1 MSKKEMIVYKENF
14 ISKIK
19 KFFKNLFGHKKR
31 NNDSIETVVNENIK
45 EININ
50 KKEENFLKDIKV
62 DTDVSDRVIKK
73 KTFLEE
79 IDGNIEMLN
88 MLSID
93 TVVLKIWEYTELFI
107 KRIFPVS
114 FSFIT
119 LSNLLIEYNF
129 IQLLQRIF
137 RIKSPYIYIFILSLI
152 SGFPAGA
159 IYIKEMIEKEYIS
172 IEDANRII
180 MFCHFPNPLFVINS
194 VGSIL
199 NSKTL
204 SIYILISII
213 TSNFAIMLFSINKKK
228 CSYIPFNNIDSFSNS
243 LSKTIINSIKT
254 IILIYGISLF
264 FFLISVVINCL
275 FHNTFI
281 YIFINFF
288 FTINMFKL
296 HSTFY
301 HS

>member
-1 MSKKEMIVYKENF
+1 M
-14 ISKIK
+14 
-19 KFFKNLFGHKKR
+19 
-31 NNDSIETVVNENIK
+31 
-45 EININ
+45 
-50 KKEENFLKDIKV
+50 
-62 DTDVSDRVIKK
+62 KK
-73 KTFLEE
+73 KYKNILLLVILLCFLT
-79 IDGNIEMLN
+79 LN

-93 TVVLKIWEYTELFI
+93 TVVLKIWVYTELFI

-114 FSFIT
+114 FIFIT

-172 IEDANRII
+172 IEDANRMI

-228 CSYIPFNNIDSFSNS
+228 CSYIPFNNTDSFSNS

-281 YIFINFF
+281 YIFINGLFDLTYGVYSMSLLNNNF
-288 FTINMFKL
+288 IKGLIILIIISIGPFSIHFQTKSILANTSVNYKNYLFGRFIGCIISIL
-296 HSTFY
+296 IFIHL
-301 HS
+301 

>member
-1 MSKKEMIVYKENF
+1 M
-14 ISKIK
+14 
-19 KFFKNLFGHKKR
+19 
-31 NNDSIETVVNENIK
+31 
-45 EININ
+45 
-50 KKEENFLKDIKV
+50 
-62 DTDVSDRVIKK
+62 KK
-73 KTFLEE
+73 KYKNILLLVILLCFLT
-79 IDGNIEMLN
+79 LN

-93 TVVLKIWEYTELFI
+93 TIVLKIWEYTELFI

-114 FSFIT
+114 FIFIT

-172 IEDANRII
+172 TEDANRII

-281 YIFINFF
+281 YIFINGLFDLTYGVYSMSLLNNNF
-288 FTINMFKL
+288 IKGLIILIIISIGPFSIHFQTKSILANTSVNYKNYLFGRFIGCIISIL
-296 HSTFY
+296 IFIHL
-301 HS
+301 